1 MSVLKNLRNLS
12 DMEFYKVSK
21 EIRNQIIKWSL
32 YNFGAKYK
40 LKDIKVFL
48 KNINDEDKEEIN
60 KILEKYKTDK
70 AFSLTIPDWLFDKGR
85 EKLHD
90 ICYSMTDNIIHA
102 NEIYVTSEE
111 EYQLRRCFQDKAIAD
126 CYQLYT
132 ELEIMSDNIPMNLN
146 TLIGIFELIDRE
158 ITLLRGW
165 KGSDKKAWN
174 KKGVISLKRQSKTF
188 LVCRAYV

>member
-48 KNINDEDKEEIN
+48 KNIDDEDKEEIN

-70 AFSLTIPDWLFDKGR
+70 AFNLAIPDWLFDKERG
-85 EKLHD
+85 KLHD

-174 KKGVISLKRQSKTF
+174 KKKG
-188 LVCRAYV
+188 

>member
-70 AFSLTIPDWLFDKGR
+70 AFSLTIP
-85 EKLHD
+85 
-90 ICYSMTDNIIHA
+90 
-102 NEIYVTSEE
+102 
-111 EYQLRRCFQDKAIAD
+111 
-126 CYQLYT
+126 
-132 ELEIMSDNIPMNLN
+132 
-146 TLIGIFELIDRE
+146 
-158 ITLLRGW
+158 
-165 KGSDKKAWN
+165 
-174 KKGVISLKRQSKTF
+174 
-188 LVCRAYV
+188 